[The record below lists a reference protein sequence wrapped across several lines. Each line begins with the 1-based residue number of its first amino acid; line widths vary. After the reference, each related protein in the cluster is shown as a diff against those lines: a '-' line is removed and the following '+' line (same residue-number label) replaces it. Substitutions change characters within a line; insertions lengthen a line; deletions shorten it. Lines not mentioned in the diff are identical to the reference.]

1 MFFRRK
7 PQSAWLLPWKQRL
20 FSNTLRKLFLTWA
33 FNDPDCTCVEGGRK
47 KGERERKKNATEAL
61 RLMHWL
67 INQLILGY
75 AQALSSP
82 KCGKSKALC
91 VSREHSGA
99 GRCRCRPLAWL
110 SIFSPR
116 PILRYFSVE

>member
-7 PQSAWLLPWKQRL
+7 PQRAWLLACKQRL
-20 FSNTLRKLFLTWA
+20 FSNTVKKLFLSWA
-33 FNDPDCTCVEGGRK
+33 FNDPDCTCVDGGRK
-47 KGERERKKNATEAL
+47 KGKGEKKKVPREAL

-82 KCGKSKALC
+82 KCGKSRALC
-91 VSREHSGA
+91 VSREHSELEGA
-99 GRCRCRPLAWL
+99 GQASGIAFPFLPKAH
-110 SIFSPR
+110 P
-116 PILRYFSVE
+116 